1 MHCRHIRHTQPGPRH
16 AHARSSH
23 WRGRGRGGARAKRGD
38 IRAAVLAL
46 LAEKPAHGYEM
57 IKELEERTGGAWR
70 PSPGSIY
77 PTLQLLEDEGLI
89 KGDESE
95 GKRRFEL
102 TDEGRKAEEERS
114 GPAPW
119 EEVTAGAPPEELRL
133 WRSAQQLRAAVGQ
146 AIYAGTDDQRQRVR
160 ELMDSTKREIYTI
173 LSEEI

>member
-1 MHCRHIRHTQPGPRH
+1 
-16 AHARSSH
+16 
-23 WRGRGRGGARAKRGD
+23 
-38 IRAAVLAL
+38 
-46 LAEKPAHGYEM
+46 M

-89 KGDESE
+89 KGNESE

-102 TDEGRKAEEERS
+102 TDEGRKADGERS

-133 WRSAQQLRAAVGQ
+133 WHSAQQLRAAVGQ
-146 AIYAGTDDQRQRVR
+146 AIYAGTDDQRRRVR